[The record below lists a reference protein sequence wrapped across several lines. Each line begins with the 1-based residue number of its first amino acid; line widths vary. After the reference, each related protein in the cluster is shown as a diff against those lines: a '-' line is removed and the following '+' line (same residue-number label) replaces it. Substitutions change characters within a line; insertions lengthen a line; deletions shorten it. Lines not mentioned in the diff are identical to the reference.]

1 MQRILMVEDE
11 PNIRELVAYNL
22 TANGFEALMAEDG
35 LQGMEMA
42 VSEKP
47 DLILLDIML
56 PGKNGFDLCRE
67 LRQAGN
73 RTPIIML
80 TAKNEEIDKVLGL
93 EFGADDYISK
103 PFGIRE
109 LIARIKAVL
118 RRTGETA
125 GAAAG
130 SPAGGEDSVNGVGK
144 AAVSG
149 AQREP
154 AKQDAAGQKPSA
166 SHGSRG
172 PSSGGMGAENGAA
185 GGEAQGIGRTAA
197 AALPSGE
204 RLVNG
209 DLVIDVGR
217 HEVTVGGRKVE
228 LTLKEFDL
236 LTTLA
241 RNRGLVFTRDQLLD
255 KVWGFEY
262 IGETR
267 TVDVHVR
274 YLRKKLGDP
283 EKDGAYIQ
291 TVRGIG
297 YKMP

>member
-1 MQRILMVEDE
+1 MQKILIIEDE
-11 PNIRELVAYNL
+11 PNIRELVLYNL
-22 TANGFEALMAEDG
+22 NQNGYEGLTAEDG
-35 LQGMEMA
+35 LQGLAMA
-42 VSEKP
+42 RSEKP

-56 PGKNGFDLCRE
+56 PGKNGYDICRE
-67 LRQAGN
+67 LRAEGN
-73 RTPIIML
+73 KTPIIML

-118 RRTGETA
+118 RRYES
-125 GAAAG
+125 
-130 SPAGGEDSVNGVGK
+130 SPEPESYVSGPGT
-144 AAVSG
+144 AVS
-149 AQREP
+149 P
-154 AKQDAAGQKPSA
+154 
-166 SHGSRG
+166 
-172 PSSGGMGAENGAA
+172 
-185 GGEAQGIGRTAA
+185 GI
-197 AALPSGE
+197 
-204 RLVNG
+204 VNG
-209 DLVIDVGR
+209 DLVINIDS
-217 HEVTVGGRKVE
+217 HEVRLAGRLVE

-236 LTTLA
+236 LRILA
-241 RNRGLVFTRDQLLD
+241 ENRGRVMTRDQLLD

-274 YLRKKLGDP
+274 YLRKKLGD
-283 EKDGAYIQ
+283 EDNEGKYIQ

>member
-1 MQRILMVEDE
+1 MRRILVVEDE

-22 TANGFEALMAEDG
+22 SANGYEPILAEDG
-35 LQGMEMA
+35 LQGIDMA
-42 VSEKP
+42 VTENP
-47 DLILLDIML
+47 DLILLDVML
-56 PGKNGFDLCRE
+56 PGKNGFDICKE
-67 LRQAGN
+67 LRQSGCL
-73 RTPIIML
+73 TPIIML

-118 RRTGETA
+118 RRTEQITQDVGLAEMAGSWISKNTGSDGDANETFGGRPGERES
-125 GAAAG
+125 GAA
-130 SPAGGEDSVNGVGK
+130 E
-144 AAVSG
+144 
-149 AQREP
+149 
-154 AKQDAAGQKPSA
+154 
-166 SHGSRG
+166 SR
-172 PSSGGMGAENGAA
+172 
-185 GGEAQGIGRTAA
+185 I
-197 AALPSGE
+197 
-204 RLVNG
+204 VIG
-209 DLVIDVGR
+209 DLIIDEAR
-217 HEVTVGGRKVE
+217 HEVTVKGRTVD

-236 LTTLA
+236 LTMLA
-241 RNRGLVFTRDQLLD
+241 KNRGLVFTRDQLLD

-274 YLRKKLGDP
+274 YLRKKLED
-283 EKDGAYIQ
+283 EERDGKYIQ